1 YNDTEK
7 VFSVDRNGPA
17 AHNLILG
24 DFYPNDSNG
33 RKLRNKIDVR
43 DRLETYQTAFEQMR
57 QGIANA
63 SDFDELKSTLLTV
76 LASV

>member
-1 YNDTEK
+1 M
-7 VFSVDRNGPA
+7 
-17 AHNLILG
+17 ILG
-24 DFYPNDSNG
+24 DFGDNDNRG
-33 RKLRNKIDVR
+33 RTIHNKIDVR

-63 SDFDELKSTLLTV
+63 SDFDELKSSLLTV